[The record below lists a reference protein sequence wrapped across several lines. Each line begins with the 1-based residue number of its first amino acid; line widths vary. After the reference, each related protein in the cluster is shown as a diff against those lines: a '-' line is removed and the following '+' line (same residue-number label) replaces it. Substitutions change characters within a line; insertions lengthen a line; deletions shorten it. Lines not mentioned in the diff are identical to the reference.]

1 MGDSVGREGEEEEG
15 EEGEE
20 EEEEE
25 EGPLVQSHHGSRPA
39 AAPASST
46 SPLRGWRHSSGFAA
60 KPRLAKQAALQD
72 SVVGKA
78 AEWLEGA
85 GGLARRYGA
94 PPFSVL
100 DARKGYWKARRR
112 FWEVE
117 YRIHSEFGRPDNLLG
132 YKGLGCDAARGTSVF
147 CPVLCELCYRWF
159 CPAGGAVLDPFAGG
173 SARGCVAARTGL
185 RYVGLDLSRSQVDE
199 NRKQAQHI
207 EGIAKRA
214 GAKWVPPRWL
224 CADARE
230 LITGGATGGVA
241 GGGSGGAGSSSGAG
255 SSTGSGSSGGGLEGV
270 VPVGRAYDFLFSCPP
285 YYDLERYSDDP
296 NDLSA
301 APSYEAFLEAYQS
314 IIRASVSRLKPDR
327 FCAFVVGEIRDADG
341 FCRNFVGDTISAFQA
356 CGAKL
361 YNSAIMM
368 LPLHSLPM
376 RAAASF
382 NATAKLGMCHQHVLV
397 FYTGKQPNKAV
408 KALGLHNAQRSLEWF

>member
-1 MGDSVGREGEEEEG
+1 MSAPGLSLIEQLRRPLEESNCSCSPPNSSSQQHKEEEGRAMGDSVGREGEEEEG

-72 SVVGKA
+72 GVVGKA

-159 CPAGGAVLDPFAGG
+159 CPAGSAVLDPFAGG
-173 SARGCVAARTGL
+173 R
-185 RYVGLDLSRSQVDE
+185 
-199 NRKQAQHI
+199 
-207 EGIAKRA
+207 RA
-214 GAKWVPPRWL
+214 GASPHGRGYGTWDSTCR
-224 CADARE
+224 ARRSTRTASRRSTSRNRQ
-230 LITGGATGGVA
+230 TGWGKVGAA
-241 GGGSGGAGSSSGAG
+241 ALA
-255 SSTGSGSSGGGLEGV
+255 LRRRA
-270 VPVGRAYDFLFSCPP
+270 RAYHGRCHGW
-285 YYDLERYSDDP
+285 RRGRR
-296 NDLSA
+296 
-301 APSYEAFLEAYQS
+301 Q
-314 IIRASVSRLKPDR
+314 RR
-327 FCAFVVGEIRDADG
+327 
-341 FCRNFVGDTISAFQA
+341 CR
-356 CGAKL
+356 
-361 YNSAIMM
+361 
-368 LPLHSLPM
+368 
-376 RAAASF
+376 
-382 NATAKLGMCHQHVLV
+382 
-397 FYTGKQPNKAV
+397 
-408 KALGLHNAQRSLEWF
+408 

>member
-1 MGDSVGREGEEEEG
+1 MGESVGREGEEEEG
-15 EEGEE
+15 EEEE

-25 EGPLVQSHHGSRPA
+25 EEGRGPLVQSHHGSRPPPPRPLNLPLA
-39 AAPASST
+39 CGDTERIRRQATARQGRRCRTAWSGRPPSGSRAPAASPAVTARRHSRCSTRARATGRHAAGSGRSSTASTPSSAGPTICSATRGWAATQRAAPPSSVQCCASSAT
-46 SPLRGWRHSSGFAA
+46 AGSAPRAAQSSIRLRG
-60 KPRLAKQAALQD
+60 
-72 SVVGKA
+72 
-78 AEWLEGA
+78 
-85 GGLARRYGA
+85 
-94 PPFSVL
+94 
-100 DARKGYWKARRR
+100 
-112 FWEVE
+112 
-117 YRIHSEFGRPDNLLG
+117 GR
-132 YKGLGCDAARGTSVF
+132 
-147 CPVLCELCYRWF
+147 
-159 CPAGGAVLDPFAGG
+159 
-173 SARGCVAARTGL
+173 
-185 RYVGLDLSRSQVDE
+185 
-199 NRKQAQHI
+199 
-207 EGIAKRA
+207 RA
-214 GAKWVPPRWL
+214 GASPHGRGYGTWDSTCRARRSTRTASRRSTSRESPNGLGQWVPPRWL

-241 GGGSGGAGSSSGAG
+241 GGGSGGAGSSSSAG